1 MANTSNYI
9 KGGEIILFKDG
20 SQIAF
25 AQSHTLSINGET
37 QDVSNKDAGN
47 GTWSSSEVSKMSWEI
62 SAEHMV
68 NANGTNVTDLYDA
81 MVAMTPIDVV
91 LAKSTGVEGEN
102 GITTW
107 APLTNSFGFKGKA
120 TITSLE
126 ISAQNGEY
134 ATFSI
139 TLAGTG
145 ALKKVSES

>member
-9 KGGEIILFKDG
+9 KGGEIILFKG
-20 SQIAF
+20 GTQIAF

-68 NANGTNVTDLYDA
+68 NADGTNVTDLYEA

-91 LAKSTGVEGEN
+91 LAKSPGVEGEN

-107 APLTNSFGFKGKA
+107 TAGNSFGFTGKA

-134 ATFSI
+134 ATFSV

-145 ALKKVSES
+145 ALKKVSAS

>member
-9 KGGEIILFKDG
+9 KGGEIILFKG
-20 SQIAF
+20 GTQIAF

-68 NANGTNVTDLYDA
+68 NADGTNVTDLYDA

-91 LAKSTGVEGEN
+91 LAKSTGVEGDN

-107 APLTNSFGFKGKA
+107 TAGNSFGFKGKA
-120 TITSLE
+120 TITSIE

>member
-9 KGGEIILFKDG
+9 KGGEIILFKSG
-20 SQIAF
+20 TQIAF

-68 NANGTNVTDLYDA
+68 NATGTNVTDLFDA

-102 GITTW
+102 GVTTW
-107 APLTNSFGFKGKA
+107 TAGTSFGFKGKA
-120 TITSLE
+120 TITSIE

>member
-1 MANTSNYI
+1 MNNLGNFLKKWFVYTPSTSYDFVLN
-9 KGGEIILFKDG
+9 E
-20 SQIAF
+20 
-25 AQSHTLSINGET
+25 N
-37 QDVSNKDAGN
+37 N
-47 GTWSSSEVSKMSWEI
+47 SS
-62 SAEHMV
+62 
-68 NANGTNVTDLYDA
+68 TNVTDLYDA

-107 APLTNSFGFKGKA
+107 TAGNSFGFKGKA

-145 ALKKVSES
+145 ALKKVSEV

>member
-9 KGGEIILFKDG
+9 KGGEIILFNG
-20 SQIAF
+20 STQIAF

-68 NANGTNVTDLYDA
+68 NAAGTNFTDLYDA

-91 LAKSTGVEGEN
+91 LAKSTGSEN
-102 GITTW
+102 EQGITTW
-107 APLTNSFGFKGKA
+107 IAGSSFGFKGKA

-126 ISAQNGEY
+126 LSAQNGEY